1 MTSYECP
8 GVSKYRQLNCLFKN
22 LFRLTTEET
31 SKLRITHHWSFVR
44 GNHRWPVESPYKEPI
59 IRKMFPCH
67 DFFLPP
73 CGGMV
78 ENTWVNNPV
87 SSANMI
93 QVVIPHRCAGRSIR
107 YADSRFAPSQ
117 WETALLCNDVS
128 HWLGAS
134 LESALIRCVVVIETM
149 YTIHCQCLLGNVLLQ
164 YTVLFI
170 AIWQLLHICYIY
182 RSMFYLHI
190 KQTRVRIVL

>member
-31 SKLRITHHWSFVR
+31 SKLRITHDWSFVR

-59 IRKMFPCH
+59 IRKMFPWH

-87 SSANMI
+87 RSANMI
-93 QVVIPHRCAGRSIR
+93 QAVIPHRCAGRSIR

-134 LESALIRCVVVIETM
+134 SKSALADSRFAPSQWKAALLCNDVSHWLDASLESALIRCVAVIETM
-149 YTIHCQCLLGNVLLQ
+149 
-164 YTVLFI
+164 
-170 AIWQLLHICYIY
+170 
-182 RSMFYLHI
+182 
-190 KQTRVRIVL
+190 